1 MALALFLALASLVT
15 STSIRRTVAQA
26 PRKTILRDLGHGTT
40 VTRFGKIRNGEIT
53 RYHDHSTMRM
63 GATSTIDPL
72 PSPPTLDVVVI
83 GLEDVLVPSS
93 SSSNSG
99 LFRGLDFSMRRACM
113 PYYVVTKLAKDEAS
127 RRLIS
132 AADYLSDFTPE
143 SPRLKSGDK
152 VEAIKDILGRMPP
165 NSKLHYVDSDV
176 EILEHVAGKSMDID
190 LYYAAWASDSESEAE
205 DVLKKGNGKI
215 ALIQLDE
222 FAGTMQWG
230 FGLGDQLWDTYLV
243 SNDGAPMEPKGKI

>member
-1 MALALFLALASLVT
+1 M
-15 STSIRRTVAQA
+15 
-26 PRKTILRDLGHGTT
+26 
-40 VTRFGKIRNGEIT
+40 
-53 RYHDHSTMRM
+53 
-63 GATSTIDPL
+63 
-72 PSPPTLDVVVI
+72 
-83 GLEDVLVPSS
+83 GLEDVLIPPSS
-93 SSSNSG
+93 SIKSG

-127 RRLIS
+127 RRLMS

-152 VEAIKDILGRMPP
+152 LKAIKEIIERMPP

-176 EILEHVAGKSMDID
+176 EVLEHVAENSMDID
-190 LYYAAWASDSESEAE
+190 LYYAAWASNSDTKAE
-205 DVLKKGNGKI
+205 DILKKGNGKI